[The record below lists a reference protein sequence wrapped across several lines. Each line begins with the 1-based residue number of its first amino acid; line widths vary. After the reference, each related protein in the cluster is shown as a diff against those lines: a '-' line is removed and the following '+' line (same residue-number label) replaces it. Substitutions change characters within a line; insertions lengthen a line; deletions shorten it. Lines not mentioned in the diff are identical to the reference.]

1 MAEQVYYSSAWNG
14 KPKTAGTAQ
23 LLKGQCQ
30 KVSIEHH
37 KCFDSMQF
45 KVVVC
50 VKKKKRMGYKYYK
63 TPVYTQ
69 NKPEN

>member
-1 MAEQVYYSSAWNG
+1 
-14 KPKTAGTAQ
+14 
-23 LLKGQCQ
+23 
-30 KVSIEHH
+30 
-37 KCFDSMQF
+37 MQF

-50 VKKKKRMGYKYYK
+50 VKKKRMGFKYYK